1 MTNKS
6 GYFEDAADGTLF
18 LDEIGELPLELQAKL
33 LRVLE
38 NGEYQRVGETQR
50 RFSRARVIAA
60 TNRDLRGEIKK
71 SHFRADLYHRLSVFT
86 INVPPLR
93 DMDEDRLLLLEHFSR
108 FYADQAKLPPF
119 TLDDGATKL
128 WRDYHFPGNVR
139 ELRNIVIR
147 LTTKYAGQRLAGDEL
162 EPELDVAAQAAEFGP
177 PSDPDTL
184 IEQAQAHLQR
194 ERSFNLDS
202 MLKAW
207 EQGYIEAAMKL
218 TRGNVSQAAK
228 LLGINRTTLYSRME
242 SLQKQ

>member
-1 MTNKS
+1 
-6 GYFEDAADGTLF
+6 
-18 LDEIGELPLELQAKL
+18 
-33 LRVLE
+33 
-38 NGEYQRVGETQR
+38 
-50 RFSRARVIAA
+50 
-60 TNRDLRGEIKK
+60 
-71 SHFRADLYHRLSVFT
+71 
-86 INVPPLR
+86 
-93 DMDEDRLLLLEHFSR
+93 MDEDRVLLLEHFSR

-119 TLDDGATKL
+119 TLDEGATKL

-162 EPELDVAAQAAEFGP
+162 EPELDITAQTGSDFGP